1 MQNSKTHH
9 PTLTTPLSGTT
20 CHQQTSI
27 NLQAKFEV
35 SNYTHYE
42 DMKSSEKCRNWDSLG
57 VRGSLKVISN
67 VTVRQSAYDFL
78 FDFYRNCA
86 STLYRFRDIASYLWK
101 VADFN
106 PPQLHYRKIAL
117 VSHASK
123 ILLRIIQERIRVKT
137 ETEIADEQAGFRQ
150 GRRTRDQM

>member
-1 MQNSKTHH
+1 VQNSKTHH

-20 CHQQTSI
+20 CHQQASI

-42 DMKSSEKCRNWDSLG
+42 DMKSGEKCRNWDSLG

-106 PPQLHYRKIAL
+106 PPQLH
-117 VSHASK
+117 
-123 ILLRIIQERIRVKT
+123 
-137 ETEIADEQAGFRQ
+137 
-150 GRRTRDQM
+150 